1 MPDNHL
7 RGGLEVAVAKRLGGF
22 SLDAAFSV
30 PAQGVTAL
38 FGRSGAGKS
47 ATLGAIAGAL
57 RPDRGR
63 IALGDR
69 VLFDDDRGVD
79 VAMERR
85 AIGWV
90 FQDARLFP
98 HLSVRANLDYG
109 ARRARGRDAGVRFDE
124 VLSVLG
130 IEPLLARRPARLS
143 GGERQRV
150 AIGRALLSQPS
161 LLLMDEPLSALD
173 APRRAEILPFLARL
187 KTRFALPILYV
198 THSLA
203 EVVRLADRLVVL
215 DEGRVAAQGALA
227 DVLARADLPLL
238 AGRADAAATLDGIVA
253 EHLGERGLT
262 RLRIGEVDLFA
273 PRLHQA
279 LGEPVRAIALA
290 RDVLLARVRPEAIS
304 ARNILAG
311 RVAGLASRPDGSVM
325 VRVALDGGPALLS
338 AITADA
344 VQSLNLAADDPVWA
358 ILKSV
363 AVEGAAPGGL
373 LALFDD

>member
-1 MPDNHL
+1 L
-7 RGGLEVAVAKRLGGF
+7 RGETAKPGLEASIEKRLGAF
-22 SLDAAFSV
+22 SLDVAFRA
-30 PAQGVTAL
+30 PASGVTAL

-63 IALGDR
+63 IKLGDR
-69 VLFDDDRGVD
+69 TLFDAELGVD

-98 HLSVRANLDYG
+98 HLNVRANLAYG
-109 ARRARGRDAGVRFDE
+109 AQRAQARDAGVRLDE

-130 IEPLLARRPARLS
+130 IEPLLPRRPDKLS

-161 LLLMDEPLSALD
+161 LLFMDEPLSALD
-173 APRRAEILPFLARL
+173 TSRRAEILPYLARL
-187 KTRFALPILYV
+187 KARFALPIVYV

-203 EVVRLADRLVVL
+203 EVVRLADQLVVL
-215 DEGRVAAQGALA
+215 DAGRVAAQGPLA
-227 DVLARADLPLL
+227 DVLSRGDLPLL
-238 AGRADAAATLDGIVA
+238 SGRADAAATADGVVA
-253 EHLGERGLT
+253 EHFGERGLS
-262 RLRIGEVDLFA
+262 RIRIGEVDLFA
-273 PRLHQA
+273 PRLHQP
-279 LGEPVRAIALA
+279 LGDAVRIVVLA

-304 ARNILAG
+304 ARNILPG
-311 RVAGLASRPDGSVM
+311 RVAGLAARPDGSVM
-325 VRVALDGGPALLS
+325 VRVTLDGGPALLA

-344 VQSLNLAADDPVWA
+344 VQSLKLATGEPVWA
-358 ILKSV
+358 VLKSV
-363 AVEGAAPGGL
+363 AVEGASPGGL

>member
-1 MPDNHL
+1 MT
-7 RGGLEVAVAKRLGGF
+7 GLAAAVVKRLGAF
-22 SLDAAFSV
+22 SLDVTFSAA
-30 PAQGVTAL
+30 AQGVTAL

-47 ATLGAIAGAL
+47 ATLGAVAGAL

-63 IALGDR
+63 IVLGER
-69 VLFDDDRGVD
+69 VLFDSTLGLDL
-79 VAMERR
+79 AMERR

-98 HLSVRANLDYG
+98 HLSVRANLSYG

-124 VLSVLG
+124 VLGVLG
-130 IEPLLARRPARLS
+130 VEPLLARRPAQLS

-173 APRRAEILPFLARL
+173 APRRAEILPFLAEL
-187 KTRFALPILYV
+187 KSKFALPILYV

-203 EVVRLADRLVVL
+203 EVVRLADHIVVL
-215 DEGRVAAQGALA
+215 EDGRVAAQGPLA
-227 DVLARADLPLL
+227 DVLAGTDLPLL
-238 AGRADAAATLDGIVA
+238 SGRADAAATLDGIVA
-253 EHLGERGLT
+253 EHLGARGLS
-262 RLRIGEVDLFA
+262 RLRIGALDLFA
-273 PRLHQA
+273 PRLHRP
-279 LGEPVRAIALA
+279 LGDPVRAVVLA

-304 ARNILAG
+304 ARNILPG
-311 RVAGLASRPDGSVM
+311 RIAGLAARQDGSVM
-325 VRVALDGGPALLS
+325 VRVTLDGGPVLLS

-344 VQSLNLAADDPVWA
+344 VQSLTLAAGEPVWA
-358 ILKSV
+358 IVKSV

>member
-1 MPDNHL
+1 MMV
-7 RGGLEVAVAKRLGGF
+7 GLDVSVAKRLGVL
-22 SLDAAFSV
+22 SLDVTFSV

-69 VLFDDDRGVD
+69 VLFDSDGGID
-79 VAMERR
+79 VPMERR

-187 KTRFALPILYV
+187 KTRFALPILYI

-203 EVVRLADRLVVL
+203 EVVRLADQLVVL
-215 DEGRVAAQGALA
+215 DEGRVVAQGALA
-227 DVLARADLPLL
+227 DVLARADLSLL
-238 AGRADAAATLDGIVA
+238 SGRADAAATLDGIVA
-253 EHLGERGLT
+253 EHVTARGLS
-262 RLRIGEVDLFA
+262 RLRIGEIDLFA

-279 LGEPVRAIALA
+279 IGEPVRAVVLA

-304 ARNILAG
+304 ARNILPG
-311 RVAGLASRPDGSVM
+311 RVAGLASRADGAVL
-325 VRVALDGGPALLS
+325 VGVALDGGPALL
-338 AITADA
+338 ATITADA
-344 VQSLNLAADDPVWA
+344 VQALSLAAGDPVWA

>member
-1 MPDNHL
+1 MS
-7 RGGLEVAVAKRLGGF
+7 KRLGDF

-30 PAQGVTAL
+30 PAPGVTAL

-47 ATLGAIAGAL
+47 VTISAIAGAV

-63 IALGDR
+63 IALGER
-69 VLFDDDRGVD
+69 IVFDSDRGVD
-79 VAMERR
+79 TPMERR

-130 IEPLLARRPARLS
+130 IEPLLARRPSRLS

-173 APRRAEILPFLARL
+173 APRRAEILPYLARL

-215 DEGRVAAQGALA
+215 DQGRVAAQGALA
-227 DVLARADLPLL
+227 EVLARADLPLL
-238 AGRADAAATLDGIVA
+238 AGRADSAAILDGVIA
-253 EHLGERGLT
+253 ADLAERGLS

-273 PRLHQA
+273 PRLQQPV
-279 LGEPVRAIALA
+279 GEPVRAIVLA

-304 ARNILAG
+304 ARNILPG
-311 RVAGLASRPDGSVM
+311 RIAALRARPDGSVM
-325 VRVALDGGPALLS
+325 ARVALEGGPALLS

-344 VQSLNLAADDPVWA
+344 VQSLALAPGERVWA

-363 AVEGAAPGGL
+363 AVEGATPGGL
-373 LALFDD
+373 LAMFDD

>member
-1 MPDNHL
+1 LPDNPL
-7 RGGLEVAVAKRLGGF
+7 SGGLEVAVAKRLDAF

-47 ATLGAIAGAL
+47 ATLGAVAGAV

-69 VLFDDDRGVD
+69 VLFDKDAGID
-79 VAMERR
+79 VPMERR

-130 IEPLLARRPARLS
+130 IELLLARRPARLS

-187 KTRFALPILYV
+187 KTCFALPILYV

-203 EVVRLADRLVVL
+203 EVVRLADQLVVL

-227 DVLARADLPLL
+227 DVLARADLTLL
-238 AGRADAAATLDGIVA
+238 SSRADAAATLDGVVA
-253 EHLGERGLT
+253 EHLTERGLT
-262 RLRIGEVDLFA
+262 RLRMGDVDLFA
-273 PRLHQA
+273 PRLHQS
-279 LGEPVRAIALA
+279 LGEPVRAIVLA

-311 RVAGLASRPDGSVM
+311 RIAGLASRPDGSVM
-325 VRVALDGGPALLS
+325 VRVALDGGPALLA

-344 VQSLNLAADDPVWA
+344 VQSLGLSAGEPIWA

-373 LALFDD
+373 LAMFDD

>member
-1 MPDNHL
+1 M
-7 RGGLEVAVAKRLGGF
+7 AKRLGAF
-22 SLDAAFSV
+22 SLEAAFSV
-30 PAQGVTAL
+30 PARGVTAL

-47 ATLGAIAGAL
+47 ATLSAIAGAFA
-57 RPDRGR
+57 PDRGR
-63 IALGDR
+63 ITLRDR
-69 VLFDDDRGVD
+69 VLFDADRGID
-79 VAMERR
+79 VPMERR

-124 VLSVLG
+124 VLDVLSV
-130 IEPLLARRPARLS
+130 EPLLARRPAQLS

-150 AIGRALLSQPS
+150 AIGRALLSQPA

-173 APRRAEILPFLARL
+173 APRKAEILPFLARL
-187 KTRFALPILYV
+187 KARFALPILYV

-215 DEGRVAAQGALA
+215 EGGRVAAQGPLA
-227 DVLARADLPLL
+227 DILARADLPLL

-253 EHLGERGLT
+253 EHLSERGLS
-262 RLRIGEVDLFA
+262 RLRIGAVDLFA
-273 PRLHQA
+273 PRLHQP
-279 LGEPVRAIALA
+279 LGEPVRAVVLA

-311 RVAGLASRPDGSVM
+311 RIAGLAARADGSVM
-325 VRVALDGGPALLS
+325 VRVTLDGGPALL
-338 AITADA
+338 AAVTADA
-344 VQSLNLAADDPVWA
+344 VQSMKLAADEPVWA

>member
-1 MPDNHL
+1 VTS
-7 RGGLEVAVAKRLGGF
+7 GLEVAVAKRLGAF
-22 SLDAAFSV
+22 ALEAAFQV

-47 ATLGAIAGAL
+47 ATLSAIAGAL

-63 IALGDR
+63 IVLGDR
-69 VLFDDDRGVD
+69 VLFDGDRGID
-79 VAMERR
+79 VPMERR

-130 IEPLLARRPARLS
+130 IEPLLARRPTGLS

-150 AIGRALLSQPS
+150 AIGRALLSQPA
-161 LLLMDEPLSALD
+161 LLLMDEPLAALD

-203 EVVRLADRLVVL
+203 EVVRLADQLVVL
-215 DEGRVAAQGALA
+215 DEGHIAAQGPLA

-238 AGRADAAATLDGIVA
+238 AGRADAAATLDGVVA
-253 EHLGERGLT
+253 EHFSARGLS
-262 RLRIGEVDLFA
+262 RLRIGDIDLFA
-273 PRLHQA
+273 PRLHQP
-279 LGEPVRAIALA
+279 LGESVRAVVLA

-311 RVAGLASRPDGSVM
+311 RIAGLAARPDGSIM
-325 VRVALDGGPALLS
+325 VRVALDGGPTLLS

-344 VQSLNLAADDPVWA
+344 VQSLKLAVGEPVWA
-358 ILKSV
+358 IVKSV

>member
-1 MPDNHL
+1 MTA
-7 RGGLEVAVAKRLGGF
+7 GLEVAVAKRLGGI
-22 SLDAAFSV
+22 SLDVAFSA
-30 PAQGVTAL
+30 PGQGVAAL

-63 IALGDR
+63 IVLGDR
-69 VLFDDDRGVD
+69 VLFDADRGID
-79 VAMERR
+79 VPMERR

-109 ARRARGRDAGVRFDE
+109 ARRARRRDAGVRFDE

-130 IEPLLARRPARLS
+130 IETLLTRRPQRLS

-198 THSLA
+198 THSMA
-203 EVVRLADRLVVL
+203 EVMRLADQLVVL

-238 AGRADAAATLDGIVA
+238 SGRADAAAALNGVVA
-253 EHLGERGLT
+253 EHLGERGLS
-262 RLRIGEVDLFA
+262 RIRIGAVDLFA

-279 LGEPVRAIALA
+279 LGEPVRAVVLA

-304 ARNILAG
+304 ARNILSG
-311 RVAGLASRPDGSVM
+311 RIAGLAARADGSIL
-325 VRVALDGGPALLS
+325 VRVTLDGGPALLS

-344 VQSLNLAADDPVWA
+344 VHALSLSVGAPVWA

>member
-1 MPDNHL
+1 
-7 RGGLEVAVAKRLGGF
+7 VTF
-22 SLDAAFSV
+22 SA
-30 PAQGVTAL
+30 PATGVTAL

-47 ATLGAIAGAL
+47 ITLGAIAGAL

-63 IALGDR
+63 IKLGDLTLFDSALGI
-69 VLFDDDRGVD
+69 D
-79 VAMERR
+79 VPMERR

-109 ARRARGRDAGVRFDE
+109 ARRARGRDAGVQFDE
-124 VLSVLG
+124 VLSILG
-130 IEPLLARRPARLS
+130 IEPLLARRPAKLS

-173 APRRAEILPFLARL
+173 TPRRAEILPYLAQL

-203 EVVRLADRLVVL
+203 EVVRLADQLVVL

-238 AGRADAAATLDGIVA
+238 SGRADAAATLDGVVA
-253 EHLGERGLT
+253 EHFSDRGLS
-262 RLRIGEVDLFA
+262 RIRIGEVDLYA
-273 PRLHQA
+273 QRLYQP
-279 LGEPVRAIALA
+279 LGEGVRAVVLA

-304 ARNILAG
+304 ARNILPG
-311 RVAGLASRPDGSVM
+311 RVAGLVFRADGSVM
-325 VRVALDGGPALLS
+325 VRVALDGGSALLA

-344 VQSLNLAADDPVWA
+344 VQSLKLGPGEPVWA

>member
-1 MPDNHL
+1 MPDNPL
-7 RGGLEVAVAKRLGGF
+7 RGGLEVAVAKRLGAF
-22 SLDAAFSV
+22 SLDADFRVA
-30 PAQGVTAL
+30 AQGVTAL

-47 ATLGAIAGAL
+47 ATLGAIAGAV
-57 RPDRGR
+57 RPDLGR

-69 VLFDDDRGVD
+69 VLFDKDGGID

-124 VLSVLG
+124 VVSVLG

-187 KTRFALPILYV
+187 KTQFALPILYV

-203 EVVRLADRLVVL
+203 EVVRLADQLVVL
-215 DEGRVAAQGALA
+215 DEGRVAAQGSLA

-238 AGRADAAATLDGIVA
+238 SSRADAAATLDGVVA
-253 EHLGERGLT
+253 EHLTERGLS

-273 PRLHQA
+273 PRLNQPV
-279 LGEPVRAIALA
+279 GEAVRAIVLA

-311 RVAGLASRPDGSVM
+311 RIVGLASRPDGSVM
-325 VRVALDGGPALLS
+325 VRLTLDGGPALLA

-344 VQSLNLAADDPVWA
+344 VQSLGLSAGERVWA

-373 LALFDD
+373 LAMFDD

>member
-1 MPDNHL
+1 MP
-7 RGGLEVAVAKRLGGF
+7 GLDLAVAKRLGAF
-22 SLDAAFSV
+22 SLDVAFSV

-47 ATLGAIAGAL
+47 ATLSAIAGAL

-69 VLFDDDRGVD
+69 VLFDADQDVD
-79 VAMERR
+79 VPMERR

-109 ARRARGRDAGVRFDE
+109 AHRARGRDAGVRFDE
-124 VLSVLG
+124 VLTVLG
-130 IEPLLARRPARLS
+130 IEPLLARRPVRLS

-187 KTRFALPILYV
+187 KARFAMPILYV

-203 EVVRLADRLVVL
+203 EVVRLADQLVVL
-215 DEGRVAAQGALA
+215 DEGSVAAQGALA
-227 DVLARADLPLL
+227 EVLARANLPLL
-238 AGRADAAATLDGIVA
+238 SGRADAAATLDGIVA
-253 EHLGERGLT
+253 EHLGERGLS
-262 RLRIGEVDLFA
+262 RLRIGEIDLFA

-279 LGEPVRAIALA
+279 LGDPVRAVVLA

-304 ARNILAG
+304 ARNILLG
-311 RVAGLASRPDGSVM
+311 RIAGLASRSDGSVM
-325 VRVALDGGPALLS
+325 VRLALDGGPFLLS

-344 VQSLNLAADDPVWA
+344 VQSLKLSTGEPVWA

>member
-1 MPDNHL
+1 MPDNVL
-7 RGGLEVAVAKRLGGF
+7 TGGLEVAVAKRLGAF
-22 SLDAAFSV
+22 ALDAAVSL

-47 ATLGAIAGAL
+47 VTLETIAGAQ

-69 VLFDDDRGVD
+69 VLFDAALGID

-109 ARRARGRDAGVRFDE
+109 AHRARGRDAGVRFDE

-130 IEPLLARRPARLS
+130 IEPLLARRPSRLS

-150 AIGRALLSQPS
+150 AIGRALLSQPA

-203 EVVRLADRLVVL
+203 EVVRLADQLVVL
-215 DEGRVAAQGALA
+215 DEGRVVAQGALA

-238 AGRADAAATLDGIVA
+238 SGRADAAATLDGVVA
-253 EHLGERGLT
+253 EHLSERGLS
-262 RLRIGEVDLFA
+262 RLRIGDIDLFA
-273 PRLHQA
+273 PHLHQP
-279 LGEPVRAIALA
+279 LGAPVRAVVLA

-304 ARNILAG
+304 ARNILSG
-311 RVAGLASRPDGSVM
+311 RIASLASRPDGSVM
-325 VRVALDGGPALLS
+325 VRVALDRGPALLS

-344 VQSLNLAADDPVWA
+344 VQSLGLSAGEPVWA

-373 LALFDD
+373 LAMFDD

>member
-1 MPDNHL
+1 MP
-7 RGGLEVAVAKRLGGF
+7 GLDIAIAKRLGP
-22 SLDAAFSV
+22 LALNVAFSA

-47 ATLGAIAGAL
+47 ATLSAIAGAL

-69 VLFDDDRGVD
+69 VLFDADQGVD

-98 HLSVRANLDYG
+98 HLGVRANLDYG

-124 VLSVLG
+124 VVSVLG
-130 IEPLLARRPARLS
+130 IEPLLARRTARLS

-203 EVVRLADRLVVL
+203 EVVRLADQLVVL
-215 DEGRVAAQGALA
+215 DEGRVAAQGPLA
-227 DVLARADLPLL
+227 EVLARADLPLL
-238 AGRADAAATLDGIVA
+238 SGRADAAATLDGIVA
-253 EHLGERGLT
+253 EHLSARGLS
-262 RLRIGEVDLFA
+262 RLRIGAVDLFA
-273 PRLHQA
+273 PRLHQP
-279 LGEPVRAIALA
+279 LGDPVRAVVLA

-311 RVAGLASRPDGSVM
+311 RIASLVSRADGSVM
-325 VRVALDGGPALLS
+325 VRVQLDGGPALLA

-344 VQSLNLAADDPVWA
+344 VEALHLAPGELVWA

-363 AVEGAAPGGL
+363 AVEGAGPGGL
-373 LALFDD
+373 LAMFDD

>member
-1 MPDNHL
+1 LPELDVSL
-7 RGGLEVAVAKRLGGF
+7 SKRLGAF
-22 SLDAAFSV
+22 SLDIAFSA
-30 PAQGVTAL
+30 PAHGVTAL

-47 ATLGAIAGAL
+47 ATLGVIAGAV

-69 VLFDDDRGVD
+69 VLFDSDRGVD
-79 VAMERR
+79 VPMERR

-98 HLSVRANLDYG
+98 HLSVRANLNYG
-109 ARRARGRDAGVRFDE
+109 ARRAKGRDAGVRFDE
-124 VLSVLG
+124 VLGVLG
-130 IEPLLARRPARLS
+130 IEPLLARRPSGLS

-161 LLLMDEPLSALD
+161 LLLMDEPLAALD

-203 EVVRLADRLVVL
+203 EVVRLADQLVVL
-215 DEGRVAAQGALA
+215 DNGRIGAQGALA
-227 DVLARADLPLL
+227 DILARADLPLL
-238 AGRADAAATLDGIVA
+238 SGRADAAATLDGVVA
-253 EHLGERGLT
+253 EHLDQRGLS
-262 RLRIGEVDLFA
+262 RLRIGDVDLFA
-273 PRLHQA
+273 PRLHQPV
-279 LGEPVRAIALA
+279 GEPVRAIVLA

-304 ARNILAG
+304 ARNILSG
-311 RVAGLASRPDGSVM
+311 RIGGLAARADGSVM
-325 VRVALDGGPALLS
+325 ARIALDGGPALLS

-344 VQSLNLAADDPVWA
+344 VQALKLAAGEPVWA

>member
-1 MPDNHL
+1 MTL
-7 RGGLEVAVAKRLGGF
+7 GLEVAVAKRLGAL

-30 PAQGVTAL
+30 PVQGVTAL

-57 RPDRGR
+57 APDRGR
-63 IALGDR
+63 IALGPR
-69 VLFDDDRGVD
+69 VLFDSDQGID
-79 VAMERR
+79 VPMERR

-130 IEPLLARRPARLS
+130 IEPLLARRPDRLS

-187 KTRFALPILYV
+187 KTHFALPILYV

-203 EVVRLADRLVVL
+203 EVMRLADQLVVL
-215 DEGRVAAQGALA
+215 EEGRIVAQGALA
-227 DVLARADLPLL
+227 EVLARADLPLL
-238 AGRADAAATLDGIVA
+238 SGRADAAASLDAVVA
-253 EHLGERGLT
+253 EHLSERGLS
-262 RLRIGEVDLFA
+262 RLRIGDIDLFA
-273 PRLHQA
+273 PRLHHP
-279 LGEPVRAIALA
+279 LGDPVRAIVLA

-304 ARNILAG
+304 ARNILPG
-311 RVAGLASRPDGSVM
+311 RVAALTARPDGSVM
-325 VRVALDGGPALLS
+325 VRVALDGGPALLA

-344 VQSLNLAADDPVWA
+344 VQSLSLAAGEPVWA